1 MLFIFSTKICKNSQN
16 SYNGCNYFITLR
28 GMLVKTMTAL
38 DAKNSFGVFLDTVRR
53 EPVTVT
59 KNSREVAA
67 MFSMEDLQ
75 DLANAFLAEPIKQ
88 DVENGTLGVPEALM
102 VQMKIN
108 KRLEEGRLAIE
119 QGQGIEVNDAYFEN
133 LQARA
138 IARRS

>member
-1 MLFIFSTKICKNSQN
+1 MPL
-16 SYNGCNYFITLR
+16 
-28 GMLVKTMTAL
+28 KTMTAL

-59 KNSREVAA
+59 KNGREVAV
-67 MFSMEDLQ
+67 MFSMEDLHG
-75 DLANAFLAEPIKQ
+75 LADAFLAEPVKQ

-119 QGQGIEVNDAYFEN
+119 QWQGIEANAAYFEN
-133 LQARA
+133 LHARA
-138 IARRS
+138 FARGPQ